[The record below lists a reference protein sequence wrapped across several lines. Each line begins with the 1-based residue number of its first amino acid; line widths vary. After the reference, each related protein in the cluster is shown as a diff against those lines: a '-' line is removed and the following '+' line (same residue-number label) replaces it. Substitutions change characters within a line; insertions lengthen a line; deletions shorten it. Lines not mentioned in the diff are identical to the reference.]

1 MRPFTYELRRTLTS
15 KFVILLIVAIIG
27 FSSLLAYET
36 SVNYNASPLTSR
48 APSVSYGYFISGEN
62 ATIVAYAH
70 DPYGQPYGNLK
81 LYYLDQGQYY
91 VVETAANGFGNI
103 SVPYAVAGTTSVTL
117 NYTYEMFGTSVSSQ
131 KLTISISP
139 FVPYTGYSIYPGLYN
154 NKNNSNLGFLVMYV
168 GPDGSPSEQVTTYVG
183 TYSAGESSST
193 LASNATYKVTMSNFV
208 IKAVFPDTPSNL
220 LNQSFGLAIENQSG
234 VFVHPVPYSA
244 YFLGR
249 MSVYIPITQTLLQNM
264 VLSGIGTTLGL
275 LIPILGI
282 FTSYLTYGKDRTMG
296 VLESTLKRPVTR
308 QGIITSRF
316 TANAVSIGI
325 SVILSMIA
333 GDLIILYFFGKTL
346 SLYFSL
352 FFIWTYI
359 IEGLAFLALMYMF
372 AHIVRSQSRL
382 LGIAI
387 ALFIIMDIFWLII
400 PAAILGGLGISRAS
414 TTYILGNVAFG
425 YASPAGYGSQVQFF
439 FTNHVGFLSTVN
451 VNPAA
456 YGVTEVYLILS
467 GLLWVI
473 VPYVITYYLARNFD

>member
-48 APSVSYGYFISGEN
+48 APSVSYGYYLSGDN

-70 DPYGQPYGNLK
+70 DPYGQPYSNLE
-81 LYYLDQGQYY
+81 LNYLDQGIYY
-91 VVETAANGFGNI
+91 TVNTGPNGFANV
-103 SVPYAVAGTTSVTL
+103 SLPYGLAGITSIVL
-117 NYTYEMFGTSVSSQ
+117 NYTYTMFGTSISSQ
-131 KLTISISP
+131 KYTISVSP
-139 FVPYTGYSIYPGLYN
+139 LIPFTGYSIFPGLASQ
-154 NKNNSNLGFLVMYV
+154 KNNSNLGFLIMYV
-168 GPDGSPSEQVTTYVG
+168 GPGGILSAPVNVSVG
-183 TYSAGESSST
+183 TFTAGENSSD
-193 LASNATYKVTMSNFV
+193 LASNATYTTSMSDFTV
-208 IKAVFPDTPSNL
+208 KTVFPDTPSGL
-220 LNQSFGLAIENQSG
+220 LNRTFAVAIQDQSG
-234 VFVHPVPYSA
+234 AFVQPNPDSA
-244 YFLGR
+244 YFVGR
-249 MSVYIPITQTLLQNM
+249 LSVYVPITESLLQNM

-282 FTSYLTYGKDRTMG
+282 FTSYLTYGKDRTTG
-296 VLESTLKRPVTR
+296 VLESTMKRPVTR
-308 QGIITSRF
+308 QGIIASRF
-316 TANAVSIGI
+316 IANAVSIGI
-325 SVILSMIA
+325 SVIVSMIA

-359 IEGLAFLALMYMF
+359 IEGLAFLALMYLF
-372 AHIVRSQSRL
+372 AHIVKAQSRL

-387 ALFIIMDIFWLII
+387 AMFIVMDIFWLII

-425 YASPAGYGSQVQFF
+425 YASPAGYGSLVQFF
-439 FTNHVGFLSTVN
+439 FTNHVGFLSTVS

-456 YGVTEVYLILS
+456 YGVTEFYLILA
-467 GLLWVI
+467 GLLWVV
-473 VPYVITYYLARNFD
+473 VPYAITYYLARNFD